1 MKKTRNPPIAYT
13 LAPGQSPEQYKA
25 LETKWYSK
33 IRAKGFSDIEWLD
46 KRGFPS
52 RFSRDYSLT
61 RLRQVY
67 NEPTLEYFRRASIF
81 LHDFTWG
88 NKDLRGLSPTMGRYI
103 WAHYCAGYT
112 LREITKVLNGTKTSL
127 IKGPIPSVRTVGGTK
142 QRPPTL
148 FWVHYTLK
156 HKLFPTFLEWCEG
169 PGAENIGTDWDM
181 GD

>member
-1 MKKTRNPPIAYT
+1 MKKTRNQPIAYT
-13 LAPGQSPEQYKA
+13 LAPDQSLAQYKA

-67 NEPTLEYFRRASIF
+67 DESTLEHFRRASIF
-81 LHDFTWG
+81 LHDYSWAAG
-88 NKDLRGLSPTMGRYI
+88 SLGDMNPILGRFI

-112 LREITKVLNGTKTSL
+112 LRETVRALNGT
-127 IKGPIPSVRTVGGTK
+127 GPSIIQGPRPLKRTVNGRK
-142 QRPPTL
+142 KRPPTL
-148 FWVHYTLK
+148 FWVHLK
-156 HKLFPTFLEWCEG
+156 LTTVLIPTFIKWCEG
-169 PGAENIGTDWDM
+169 PGAESIGTDWDL
-181 GD
+181 